1 MTSQL
6 GVCPHLF
13 SAFVRKLTVACTL
26 YGEGRWLFH
35 YIGQDYTVYSDY
47 MDLAVRCAK
56 KPNKLNHSP
65 TFIFDM
71 RHYSSETCEIWT
83 LYSSGN
89 QCFDNGEKIHPRWLI
104 CASMLPWSDMMLIS
118 TVALSKTLI
127 NCVLLHNMWQLDRLH
142 ADAENLKLP
151 LEINTCM

>member
-13 SAFVRKLTVACTL
+13 SAFFRKLTVACRL

-35 YIGQDYTVYSDY
+35 CIGHDYTVYIDY
-47 MDLAVRCAK
+47 MDLAVRK
-56 KPNKLNHSP
+56 SQINLTTHPHSYLICVTTAVRP
-65 TFIFDM
+65 VKYGRYIPQVTSVLIM
-71 RHYSSETCEIWT
+71 VKTSTP
-83 LYSSGN
+83 L
-89 QCFDNGEKIHPRWLI
+89 RWLI

-127 NCVLLHNMWQLDRLH
+127 SCVLLHNMWQLDRLH